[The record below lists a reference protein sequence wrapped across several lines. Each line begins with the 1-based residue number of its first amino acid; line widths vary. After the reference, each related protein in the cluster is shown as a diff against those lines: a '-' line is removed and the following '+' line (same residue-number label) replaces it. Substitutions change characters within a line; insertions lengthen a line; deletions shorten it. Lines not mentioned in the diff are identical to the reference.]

1 MDRRSNMQAAIL
13 NQTTTKKSN
22 ELSNQDNTIE
32 FAILF
37 KSIEHDGHWY
47 YIDTQ
52 STDILFFL
60 SILNWNQTKGRSL
73 KGFVFM
79 ML

>member
-1 MDRRSNMQAAIL
+1 MVYKVLVKYMDRRCNMQAAIL
-13 NQTTTKKSN
+13 NQTTKKSN

-37 KSIEHDGHWY
+37 KSIEHDDHWY

-52 STDILFFL
+52 SIDILFFL
-60 SILNWNQTKGRSL
+60 SILNWIYT
-73 KGFVFM
+73 
-79 ML
+79 